1 MPSWVLYIIGTAA
14 VVTAIGVLWTKAIKP
29 TAKLITTTDQMLPL
43 LITLTETFKSNPN
56 GFKVLNEIAAQFKTD
71 SGSSLRDVVNRLE
84 EAAKENRAAADLLKV
99 GVEAQKQLG
108 EQDREQLRQLLIS
121 LDRVGVKVDAGA
133 ATGLRNEAAAKVVA
147 SDLASHRDKK

>member
-1 MPSWVLYIIGTAA
+1 MPAWVIYIIGTAA
-14 VVTAIGVLWTKAIKP
+14 VVTAIGVLWTKVIKP
-29 TAKLITTTDQMLPL
+29 AAKLITTTDQMLPL
-43 LITLTETFKSNPN
+43 LVALTETFKNNPT

-84 EAAKENRAAADLLKV
+84 EGAKENRAAADLLKV

-147 SDLASHRDKK
+147 SNLASQRDEE